1 MALNDDTLLERMKIS
16 NKKDEEMLESGKTL
30 TQLDQVVLYCA
41 LYDFQKNNPHHE
53 LTSEE
58 MLPFIDVTIRF
69 CST

>member
-53 LTSEE
+53 LTFEE

-69 CST
+69 CSA